1 MTVIK
6 KTHDNSYE
14 DVEKLQLS
22 FIVGGEDKTVQPL
35 WKIDWESLKILNT
48 ELSFDSTSTLPT
60 IY

>member
-48 ELSFDSTSTLPT
+48 ELPFDSTSTLPT